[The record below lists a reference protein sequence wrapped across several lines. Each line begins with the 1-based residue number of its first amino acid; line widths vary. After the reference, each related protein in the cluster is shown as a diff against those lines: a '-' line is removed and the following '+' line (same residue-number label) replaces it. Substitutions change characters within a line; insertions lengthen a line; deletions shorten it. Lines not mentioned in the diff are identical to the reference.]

1 MYSNKKKETY
11 TQTSL
16 FELSDEKEE
25 IKKNEIEEKIKNIK
39 PLEMT
44 PMEALNLLYE
54 LNKEAKKN
62 N

>member
-1 MYSNKKKETY
+1 
-11 TQTSL
+11 
-16 FELSDEKEE
+16 LSEK
-25 IKKNEIEEKIKNIK
+25 EKIKNIK